1 MLGTLKKPELL
12 FCPKMAGRHWP
23 LILSSAKKE
32 SNNFLN
38 ASMNLED
45 QIYVKFL
52 EKE

>member
-1 MLGTLKKPELL
+1 MLGSFKKLEML
-12 FCPKMAGRHWP
+12 FCAKMARRHWP

-45 QIYVKFL
+45 QINVIPF